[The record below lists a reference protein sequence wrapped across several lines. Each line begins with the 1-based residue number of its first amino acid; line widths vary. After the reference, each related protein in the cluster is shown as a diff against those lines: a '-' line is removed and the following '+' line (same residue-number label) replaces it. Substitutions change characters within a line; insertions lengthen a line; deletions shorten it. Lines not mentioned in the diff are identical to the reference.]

1 MKKFELIRPLPNLET
16 GTIFH
21 TMRDEVYGESLTDA
35 AGEYVFIMEIAHDKT
50 WFRELTEHDD
60 KQRHLELL
68 AAAFWNN
75 LKFNS
80 ASYYGF
86 VGLED
91 KRPFGNCNVE
101 DDICDI
107 IGLVPTTDEFGLYD
121 YTSEQLKYAGKL
133 YREDLIPF
141 LKSKYA
147 DK

>member
-1 MKKFELIRPLPNLET
+1 MDVANDP
-16 GTIFH
+16 
-21 TMRDEVYGESLTDA
+21 V
-35 AGEYVFIMEIAHDKT
+35 
-50 WFRELTEHDD
+50 WFRELTENDD

-80 ASYYGF
+80 ATYYGF

-107 IGLVPTTDEFGLYD
+107 IGLVPTTDGFGLVD
-121 YTSEQLKYAGKL
+121 YTTEQLKYAGKL
-133 YREDLIPF
+133 YREELIPF
-141 LKSKYA
+141 LKSKYLSSI
-147 DK
+147 